1 MNTPNTKAGRLTEEI
16 MRRVAMK
23 LRGIEVNTYNS
34 IYSSVLEVLQEEL
47 QGKNEEAESITDR
60 IMKGG
65 K

>member
-1 MNTPNTKAGRLTEEI
+1 
-16 MRRVAMK
+16 MRRVTMK
-23 LRGIEVNTYNS
+23 QRGSGVNTYNS